1 MYIPIVKKTFVIL
14 VPLALIAIY
23 PFIRTKLK
31 TPASTGSKHKGVC
44 WVGQPQPV
52 SEKHLSALS
61 DLGVTWISQTPFGWQ
76 REAHDTV
83 LRYESTQQRDLWWG
97 ESMKGIAT
105 TTHYARKA
113 GIKTVLKPHIWL
125 RSSWPG
131 EIEMQSESAWAVWF
145 RHYETFI
152 LDYAQLADTCGIE
165 ILCIG
170 TELQKTIHRK
180 EWVSIISKVRSMYRG
195 KLTYAANFNEF
206 EKVSFWNLLDY
217 AGIQGYFPLTDKKNP
232 SSDELI
238 KGWKKP
244 LEQLEAFYQKNQ
256 KPILFTEIGYKSTD
270 DAGIEPWLWPTQD
283 GTKQP
288 SQQTQAN
295 AYTAF
300 FSACWNKEWLAGA
313 YFWKWYPHM
322 PKRSI
327 DEDFSP
333 QGKEAEL
340 VLREWYQQK

>member
-1 MYIPIVKKTFVIL
+1 VKKTLIL
-14 VPLALIAIY
+14 VAPLILFLVYTVVQQNSFHSEKI
-23 PFIRTKLK
+23 FN
-31 TPASTGSKHKGVC
+31 KHKGVC

-52 SEKHLSALS
+52 SENHLQQLS
-61 DLGVTWISQTPFGWQ
+61 DLGVNWISQTPFGWQ
-76 REAHDTV
+76 REPHDTA
-83 LRYESTQQRDLWWG
+83 LRYESTTQRDLWWG
-97 ESMKGIAT
+97 ESIKGIAIT
-105 TTHYARKA
+105 TRYATWV

-131 EIEMQSESAWAVWF
+131 EIEMKSESDWTAWF
-145 RHYETFI
+145 RHYEKFI
-152 LDYAQLADTCGIE
+152 LNYAQLADTCGIE

-180 EWVSIISKVRSMYRG
+180 EWISIISKVRSVYQG
-195 KLTYAANFNEF
+195 KLTYAANFNEY
-206 EKVSFWNLLDY
+206 EKVPFWNLLDY
-217 AGIQGYFPLTDKKNP
+217 VGIQAYFPLTNKKNP
-232 SSDELI
+232 SANELLA
-238 KGWKKP
+238 GWEKP
-244 LEQLEAFYQKNQ
+244 LEQLDAFYSKNK

-270 DAGIEPWLWPTQD
+270 DAGIEPWLWPTHD
-283 GTKQP
+283 GTKQL

-313 YFWKWYPHM
+313 YFWKWYPHR
-322 PKRSI
+322 PRRSM

-340 VLREWYQQK
+340 VLKEWFLKK